1 MTKQGGHPPSPC
13 CRKDVIA
20 ELISRPRVKAEAP
33 RQEAG
38 PGPGPRLAA
47 SAAQEAKASEPASP
61 GGPAR
66 RRAGHGQPSPPSPLQ
81 RVKASAG
88 QRHGCR
94 SAVPH
99 QSPPGS
105 RGTRGESGLRTH
117 AGPSGRRFPELSLKA
132 GGAGSQRLP
141 RCLGAQGP
149 VLGVGRSCVLT
160 PHDARSTDEETQVK
174 GCVAHSECGTPRS
187 CSTLAAVWPGTSG
200 PRPSVSPSSSV
211 KGVTPPPRL
220 RGFPTRGGLGRAGRG
235 EAGARSAP
243 GPGPHRTP
251 EQAGAGGL
259 PPEPPEPRARRHRPA
274 VRTPEPRHA
283 RPSAHAVPVCS
294 RDTQSEP
301 HARRRTHV
309 AQRHS
314 GRRSCFPDSLPRQQ
328 PPGRQRRC
336 RPHGRHLRAERPRVT
351 RLLPRLR
358 PDPRSAAG
366 GTRARE
372 EAPRPRD
379 PGGPVGGI
387 AVKRVTRRHPRPCGA
402 GGGAQ
407 KNVYR
412 VPPRERQCKLV
423 STPRRRPRRERGRVT
438 KPPPGT
444 RAPGQRL

>member
-1 MTKQGGHPPSPC
+1 M
-13 CRKDVIA
+13 
-20 ELISRPRVKAEAP
+20 
-33 RQEAG
+33 
-38 PGPGPRLAA
+38 
-47 SAAQEAKASEPASP
+47 
-61 GGPAR
+61 
-66 RRAGHGQPSPPSPLQ
+66 
-81 RVKASAG
+81 
-88 QRHGCR
+88 
-94 SAVPH
+94 
-99 QSPPGS
+99 
-105 RGTRGESGLRTH
+105 
-117 AGPSGRRFPELSLKA
+117 KA

-160 PHDARSTDEETQVK
+160 PHDARSTDEEIQVK

-200 PRPSVSPSSSV
+200 PQPSVSPSSSV

-220 RGFPTRGGLGRAGRG
+220 RGFPTRGGLGRAGR
-235 EAGARSAP
+235 AGRRGHARHQ
-243 GPGPHRTP
+243 GPARMP

-259 PPEPPEPRARRHRPA
+259 PPEPPEHPEPQAWRHRPA

-301 HARRRTHV
+301 HARWRTHV

-328 PPGRQRRC
+328 PPRRQRR
-336 RPHGRHLRAERPRVT
+336 RRLRAERPRVT

-358 PDPRSAAG
+358 PDLRSAAG

-372 EAPRPRD
+372 EEPRPRD
-379 PGGPVGGI
+379 PGGPAGGI
-387 AVKRVTRRHPRPCGA
+387 AVKRVTRRHPRPCSGGA
-402 GGGAQ
+402 GAQ

-444 RAPGQRL
+444 RAPGQGL

>member
-33 RQEAG
+33 GQEA
-38 PGPGPRLAA
+38 GPGPRLAA
-47 SAAQEAKASEPASP
+47 STAQEAKASEPASP

-99 QSPPGS
+99 QSPPDS

-141 RCLGAQGP
+141 RHLGAQGP

-174 GCVAHSECGTPRS
+174 GCVAHSECGAPRS

-200 PRPSVSPSSSV
+200 SRPSVSPSSSV

-220 RGFPTRGGLGRAGRG
+220 RGFLAGRPARGGLGRAGRTG
-235 EAGARSAP
+235 RRGHARHQ
-243 GPGPHRTP
+243 GPARTP
-251 EQAGAGGL
+251 EQAGASGL
-259 PPEPPEPRARRHRPA
+259 PPEPPEPPEPRARRHHPA

-328 PPGRQRRC
+328 PPRRQRRC
-336 RPHGRHLRAERPRVT
+336 RPHGR
-351 RLLPRLR
+351 RL
-358 PDPRSAAG
+358 
-366 GTRARE
+366 
-372 EAPRPRD
+372 
-379 PGGPVGGI
+379 
-387 AVKRVTRRHPRPCGA
+387 
-402 GGGAQ
+402 
-407 KNVYR
+407 
-412 VPPRERQCKLV
+412 
-423 STPRRRPRRERGRVT
+423 
-438 KPPPGT
+438 
-444 RAPGQRL
+444 